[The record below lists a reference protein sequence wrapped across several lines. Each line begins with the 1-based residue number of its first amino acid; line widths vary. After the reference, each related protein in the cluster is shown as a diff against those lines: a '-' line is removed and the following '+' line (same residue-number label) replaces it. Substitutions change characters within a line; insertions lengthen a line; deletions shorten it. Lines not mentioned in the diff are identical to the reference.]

1 MDRRMS
7 VDAGDLLYERGS
19 GSNGDQAKNEEAL
32 RWIQEAKARQ
42 EEAYSTPRS
51 DAMSHDSALSLFCRK
66 SAALGINP
74 FASPRGKAGR

>member
-42 EEAYSTPRS
+42 EEAYNAPRP
-51 DAMSHDSALSLFCRK
+51 DAMNQDSALARFCRK

-74 FASPRGKAGR
+74 FASSKKASR

>member
-19 GSNGDQAKNEEAL
+19 GSNGDQVKNEEAL

-42 EEAYSTPRS
+42 EEAYSVPRS
-51 DAMSHDSALSLFCRK
+51 DAMNQDSTLNRFCRK
-66 SAALGINP
+66 SALLGFNP
-74 FASPRGKAGR
+74 FFKSPKKGR

>member
-42 EEAYSTPRS
+42 
-51 DAMSHDSALSLFCRK
+51 DASYRQSAGKAEGALDGFCRK
-66 SAALGINP
+66 
-74 FASPRGKAGR
+74 FASLGWTMDNGRKV

>member
-42 EEAYSTPRS
+42 EEAYSAPRS
-51 DAMSHDSALSLFCRK
+51 NVMNQDSALGCFCRR
-66 SAALGINP
+66 SASLGINP
-74 FASPRGKAGR
+74 FASPRIKATR